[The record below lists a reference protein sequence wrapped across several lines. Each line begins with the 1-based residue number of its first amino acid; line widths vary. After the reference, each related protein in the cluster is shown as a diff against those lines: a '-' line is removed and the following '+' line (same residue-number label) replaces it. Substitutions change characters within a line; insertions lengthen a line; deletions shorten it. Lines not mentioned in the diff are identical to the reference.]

1 MYAKI
6 PEVLLNFTKIS
17 PTKQIATPM
26 LEFLS
31 TLIRLPD
38 IFSSFTDTHYMYV
51 FAIALPFTN
60 PFKFDEYTVSLA
72 HHVIVMWFLKCR
84 LAYRQNFVQFIISG
98 LNSNV
103 LSNFEEGGFRK
114 GSVTMTG
121 KTSQAAIAAKR
132 AADKLKNFPVM
143 IEQKNVAGG
152 RPRAASFTDTP
163 VKSKIN
169 SARDRHPTGGGILG
183 NPNTFEG
190 NMDKMMTFHQELS
203 ETCVDLLA
211 RYMFAN
217 ASVRPKRLP
226 TTDFLLKGGQ
236 SASWIVGTMIITG
249 KLRLV

>member
-1 MYAKI
+1 MTTRALINTLQNGLLSRDCNRFCIVALTACALEMRKSMYAKI

-17 PTKQIATPM
+17 PTKLIATPM

-103 LSNFEEGGFRK
+103 LSNFDEGGFRK
-114 GSVTMTG
+114 GAVTMAG

-132 AADKLKNFPVM
+132 AADKLKIFPAM
-143 IEQKNVAGG
+143 SEQRNLHGG
-152 RPRAASFTDTP
+152 RP
-163 VKSKIN
+163 
-169 SARDRHPTGGGILG
+169 
-183 NPNTFEG
+183 
-190 NMDKMMTFHQELS
+190 
-203 ETCVDLLA
+203 
-211 RYMFAN
+211 
-217 ASVRPKRLP
+217 
-226 TTDFLLKGGQ
+226 
-236 SASWIVGTMIITG
+236 
-249 KLRLV
+249 